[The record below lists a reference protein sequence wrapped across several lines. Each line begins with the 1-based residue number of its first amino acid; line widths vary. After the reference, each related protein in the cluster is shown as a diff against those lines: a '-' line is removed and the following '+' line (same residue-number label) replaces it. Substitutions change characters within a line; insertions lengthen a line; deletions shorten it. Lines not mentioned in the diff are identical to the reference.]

1 MPDTTTKP
9 IRVLIVE
16 DEPDLMNLYRKLLTT
31 EGYAVEHTDN
41 GVDALDLL
49 QKGGYDLALLDIM
62 LPKMDGLQVLE
73 ELKKK
78 PAAVEN
84 KAIVLLTNLNQDDV
98 IAKAVEYNL
107 RGYLVKSDYTP
118 DKFLAEIRSILNHD
132 K

>member
-1 MPDTTTKP
+1 MPDTTTQP

-31 EGYAVEHTDN
+31 AGYTVEHTDN
-41 GVDALDLL
+41 GVDALALL

-118 DKFLAEIRSILNHD
+118 DKFLAEIRSILHHD

>member
-31 EGYAVEHTDN
+31 AGYTVEHTDN
-41 GVDALDLL
+41 GVDALALL

-118 DKFLAEIRSILNHD
+118 DKFLAEIRSILHHD